1 MLIAGFRHCRTGFV
15 LLNFL
20 PVKVKKRTKSLFSC
34 RGTDCFYSGGGRRA
48 VTAPVMSSYDRIKMD
63 GHFNKVSPSFIVFL
77 YNNFILFFSY

>member
-20 PVKVKKRTKSLFSC
+20 PVKVKKRTKILIFLPRNRLFLVE
-34 RGTDCFYSGGGRRA
+34 GGRRV

-63 GHFNKVSPSFIVFL
+63 RHFNKVSLSFIVFL
-77 YNNFILFFSY
+77 